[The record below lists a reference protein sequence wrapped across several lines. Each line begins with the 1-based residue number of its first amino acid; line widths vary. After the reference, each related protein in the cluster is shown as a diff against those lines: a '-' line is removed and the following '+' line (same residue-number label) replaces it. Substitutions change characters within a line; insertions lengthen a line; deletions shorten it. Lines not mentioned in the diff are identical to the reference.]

1 MMAKRYSASRA
12 AKVRKRPTC
21 LLLPF
26 YLVYLLL
33 YKYKNTMY
41 FQFCVVLKISI
52 LKNMPTKLYP
62 QTKLKLKCISLL
74 SGFLDIKFSLVPI
87 CVAC

>member
-1 MMAKRYSASRA
+1 MMAKRYRASRA

-41 FQFCVVLKISI
+41 FLFCVLLKISI

-62 QTKLKLKCISLL
+62 QTKLKLKCIFSIENSSVL
-74 SGFLDIKFSLVPI
+74 S
-87 CVAC
+87 